1 MIPFFVDLSTEF
13 KLLERETQ
21 LSTQLLLIVIFCFF
35 LIGWSGMRTN
45 GFFSLL
51 FKNFFKFSTKE
62 KEFKETLK
70 INFGSN
76 LLLTINFFLSLS
88 LCVFLVFQNYLS
100 IWNASILAVVSSF
113 LFLFLQQFGFRFV
126 AFLAGETDISDA
138 IISVNRNVWQFGGI
152 ILLTLATVWIL
163 NMNQFTTLTIVFF
176 LILILMLLL
185 RVIKGLILSF
195 KKRIRWYYF
204 ILYLCT
210 LEILPALVFIKLT
223 IGFFSMGN
231 VMVEL
236 F

>member
-1 MIPFFVDLSTEF
+1 MTSFFVTLSPEF

-21 LSTQLLLIVIFCFF
+21 LSTLLLLIVIFCFF
-35 LIGWSGMRTN
+35 LIGWSGMRTS

-51 FKNFFKFSTKE
+51 VKNFFKFSTKE

-70 INFGSN
+70 INVGSN

-100 IWNASILAVVSSF
+100 VWNASILAIVSSF

-126 AFLAGETDISDA
+126 AFLAGVSDISDA
-138 IISVNRNVWQFGGI
+138 IVSVNRNVWQFGGI
-152 ILLTLATVWIL
+152 VFLVLATIWTL
-163 NMNQFTTLTIVFF
+163 NLNQNTILTISFF
-176 LILILMLLL
+176 VILILMLLL
-185 RVIKGLILSF
+185 RVIKGLLLSF

-210 LEILPALVFIKLT
+210 LEILPALVFIKLAL
-223 IGFFSMGN
+223 GFFQREM
-231 VMVEL
+231 
-236 F
+236 

>member
-1 MIPFFVDLSTEF
+1 MIPFFVALSPEF

-21 LSTQLLLIVIFCFF
+21 LSTLLLLIVIFCFF

-45 GFFSLL
+45 GFLSLL
-51 FKNFFKFSTKE
+51 VKNFFKFSTKE

-100 IWNASILAVVSSF
+100 VWNASILAIISSF

-126 AFLAGETDISDA
+126 AFLAGVNDITDA
-138 IISVNRNVWQFGGI
+138 IVSVNRNVWQFGGI
-152 ILLTLATVWIL
+152 VLLVLATIWTLNLNQNTIL
-163 NMNQFTTLTIVFF
+163 TNSFF
-176 LILILMLLL
+176 VILIFMLLL
-185 RVIKGLILSF
+185 RVIKGLLLSF

-210 LEILPALVFIKLT
+210 LEILPALVFIKLAL
-223 IGFFSMGN
+223 GFFQWEM
-231 VMVEL
+231 
-236 F
+236 

>member
-1 MIPFFVDLSTEF
+1 MIPFFVALSPEF

-45 GFFSLL
+45 GFFNLL
-51 FKNFFKFSTKE
+51 VKNFFKFSTKE

-88 LCVFLVFQNYLS
+88 LCVFLVFQNYLTV
-100 IWNASILAVVSSF
+100 WNASLLAIVSSF

-126 AFLAGETDISDA
+126 AFLAGVNDITDA
-138 IISVNRNVWQFGGI
+138 IVSVNRNVWQFGGI
-152 ILLTLATVWIL
+152 VLLILATIWTL
-163 NMNQFTTLTIVFF
+163 NLNQNTILTIIFF
-176 LILILMLLL
+176 VILILMLLL
-185 RVIKGLILSF
+185 RIIKGLLLSF

-210 LEILPALVFIKLT
+210 LEILPAFVFIKLAL
-223 IGFFSMGN
+223 GFFQWEM
-231 VMVEL
+231 
-236 F
+236 

>member
-1 MIPFFVDLSTEF
+1 MIPFFVALSPEF

-21 LSTQLLLIVIFCFF
+21 LSTLLLLIVIFCFF
-35 LIGWSGMRTN
+35 LVGWSGMRTN

-51 FKNFFKFSTKE
+51 VKNFFKFSTKE

-100 IWNASILAVVSSF
+100 VLNASILAIVSSL

-126 AFLAGETDISDA
+126 AFLAGVNDITDA
-138 IISVNRNVWQFGGI
+138 IVSVNRNVWQFGGI
-152 ILLTLATVWIL
+152 ILLVFATIWTLNL
-163 NMNQFTTLTIVFF
+163 NQNTILTISFF
-176 LILILMLLL
+176 AILILMLLL
-185 RVIKGLILSF
+185 RIIKGLLLSF

-210 LEILPALVFIKLT
+210 LEILPAFVFTKLAL
-223 IGFFSMGN
+223 GFFQWEM
-231 VMVEL
+231 
-236 F
+236 

>member
-1 MIPFFVDLSTEF
+1 MIPFFVALSPEF

-45 GFFSLL
+45 GFFNLL
-51 FKNFFKFSTKE
+51 VKNFFKFSTKE

-100 IWNASILAVVSSF
+100 VWNASLLAIVSSF

-126 AFLAGETDISDA
+126 AFLAGVNDITDA
-138 IISVNRNVWQFGGI
+138 IVSVNRNVWQFGGI
-152 ILLTLATVWIL
+152 VLLVLATIWTLNLNQNTIL
-163 NMNQFTTLTIVFF
+163 TFSFF
-176 LILILMLLL
+176 VILSLMLLL
-185 RVIKGLILSF
+185 RIIKGLLLSF

-210 LEILPALVFIKLT
+210 LEILPAFVFIKLAL
-223 IGFFSMGN
+223 GFFQWEM
-231 VMVEL
+231 
-236 F
+236 

>member
-1 MIPFFVDLSTEF
+1 MIPFFVALSPEF

-21 LSTQLLLIVIFCFF
+21 LSTLLLLIVIFCFF

-45 GFFSLL
+45 GFFNLL
-51 FKNFFKFSTKE
+51 VKNFFKFSTKE

-100 IWNASILAVVSSF
+100 VWNASILAIVSSF

-126 AFLAGETDISDA
+126 AFLAGVNDITDA
-138 IISVNRNVWQFGGI
+138 IVSVNRNVWQFGGI
-152 ILLTLATVWIL
+152 VLLVLATIWTLNLNQNTIL
-163 NMNQFTTLTIVFF
+163 SISFF
-176 LILILMLLL
+176 VILILMLLL
-185 RVIKGLILSF
+185 RIIKGLLLSF

-210 LEILPALVFIKLT
+210 LEILPAFVFIKLAL
-223 IGFFSMGN
+223 GFFQWEM
-231 VMVEL
+231 
-236 F
+236 

>member
-1 MIPFFVDLSTEF
+1 MIPFFVALSPEF

-45 GFFSLL
+45 GFFNLL
-51 FKNFFKFSTKE
+51 VKNFFKFSTKE

-88 LCVFLVFQNYLS
+88 LCVFLVFQNYLTV
-100 IWNASILAVVSSF
+100 WNASLLAIVSSF

-126 AFLAGETDISDA
+126 AFLAGVNDITDA
-138 IISVNRNVWQFGGI
+138 IVSVNRNVWQFGGI
-152 ILLTLATVWIL
+152 VLLILATIWTLNLNQNTIL
-163 NMNQFTTLTIVFF
+163 SISFF
-176 LILILMLLL
+176 VILILMLLL
-185 RVIKGLILSF
+185 RIIKGLLLSF

-210 LEILPALVFIKLT
+210 LEILPAFVFIKLAL
-223 IGFFSMGN
+223 GFFQWEM
-231 VMVEL
+231 
-236 F
+236 

>member
-1 MIPFFVDLSTEF
+1 MIPFFVALSPEF

-21 LSTQLLLIVIFCFF
+21 LSTLLLLIVIFCFF

-51 FKNFFKFSTKE
+51 VKNFFKFSTKE

-100 IWNASILAVVSSF
+100 VWNASILAIVSSF

-126 AFLAGETDISDA
+126 AFLAGVNDITDA
-138 IISVNRNVWQFGGI
+138 IVSVNRNVWQFGGVV
-152 ILLTLATVWIL
+152 LLVLATIWTLNLNQNTIL
-163 NMNQFTTLTIVFF
+163 TFSFF
-176 LILILMLLL
+176 VILSLMLLL
-185 RVIKGLILSF
+185 RIIKGLLLSF

-210 LEILPALVFIKLT
+210 LEILPALVFVKLAL
-223 IGFFSMGN
+223 GFFQWEM
-231 VMVEL
+231 
-236 F
+236 

>member
-1 MIPFFVDLSTEF
+1 MIPFFVALSPEF

-21 LSTQLLLIVIFCFF
+21 LSTLLLLIVIFCFF

-51 FKNFFKFSTKE
+51 VKNFFKFSTKE

-100 IWNASILAVVSSF
+100 VWNASILAIVSSF

-126 AFLAGETDISDA
+126 AFLAGVNDITDA
-138 IISVNRNVWQFGGI
+138 IVSVNRNVWQFGGVV
-152 ILLTLATVWIL
+152 LLVLATIWTLNLNQNTIL
-163 NMNQFTTLTIVFF
+163 TFSFF
-176 LILILMLLL
+176 VILSLMLLL
-185 RVIKGLILSF
+185 RIIKGLLLSF

-210 LEILPALVFIKLT
+210 LEILPALVFVKLAL
-223 IGFFSMGN
+223 GFFQW
-231 VMVEL
+231 ET
-236 F
+236 

>member
-1 MIPFFVDLSTEF
+1 MIPFFVALSPEF

-45 GFFSLL
+45 GFFNLL
-51 FKNFFKFSTKE
+51 VKNFFKFSTKE

-100 IWNASILAVVSSF
+100 VWNASILAIVSSF

-126 AFLAGETDISDA
+126 AFLAGVNDITDA
-138 IISVNRNVWQFGGI
+138 IVSVNRNVWQFGGI
-152 ILLTLATVWIL
+152 VLLVLATIWTLNLNQNTIL
-163 NMNQFTTLTIVFF
+163 SISFF
-176 LILILMLLL
+176 VILILMLLL
-185 RVIKGLILSF
+185 RIIKGLLLSF

-210 LEILPALVFIKLT
+210 LEILPAFVFIKLAL
-223 IGFFSMGN
+223 GFFQWEM
-231 VMVEL
+231 
-236 F
+236 

>member
-1 MIPFFVDLSTEF
+1 MIPFFVALSPEF

-45 GFFSLL
+45 GFFNLL
-51 FKNFFKFSTKE
+51 VKNFFKFSTKE

-88 LCVFLVFQNYLS
+88 RCVFLVFQNYLTV
-100 IWNASILAVVSSF
+100 WNASLLAIVSSF

-126 AFLAGETDISDA
+126 AFLAGVNDITDA
-138 IISVNRNVWQFGGI
+138 IVSVNRNVWQFGGI
-152 ILLTLATVWIL
+152 VLLILATIWTL
-163 NMNQFTTLTIVFF
+163 NLNQNTILTIIFF
-176 LILILMLLL
+176 VILILMLLL
-185 RVIKGLILSF
+185 RIIKGLLLSF

-210 LEILPALVFIKLT
+210 LEILPAFVFIKLAL
-223 IGFFSMGN
+223 GFFQWEM
-231 VMVEL
+231 
-236 F
+236 

>member
-1 MIPFFVDLSTEF
+1 MIPFFVALSPEF

-45 GFFSLL
+45 GFFNLL
-51 FKNFFKFSTKE
+51 VKNFFKFSTKE

-88 LCVFLVFQNYLS
+88 LCVFLVFQNYLTV
-100 IWNASILAVVSSF
+100 WNASLLAIVSSF

-126 AFLAGETDISDA
+126 AFLAGVNDITDA
-138 IISVNRNVWQFGGI
+138 IVSVNRNVWQFGGI
-152 ILLTLATVWIL
+152 VLLILATIWTL
-163 NMNQFTTLTIVFF
+163 NLNQNTILTIIFF
-176 LILILMLLL
+176 VILILMLLL
-185 RVIKGLILSF
+185 RIIKGLLLSF

-210 LEILPALVFIKLT
+210 LEILPAFVFIKLGL
-223 IGFFSMGN
+223 GFFQWEM
-231 VMVEL
+231 
-236 F
+236 

>member
-1 MIPFFVDLSTEF
+1 MIPFFVALSPEF

-21 LSTQLLLIVIFCFF
+21 LSTLLLLIVIFCFF

-51 FKNFFKFSTKE
+51 VKNFFKFSTKE

-76 LLLTINFFLSLS
+76 LLLTINFFISLS

-100 IWNASILAVVSSF
+100 VWNASILATVSSF

-126 AFLAGETDISDA
+126 AFLAGVNDITDA
-138 IISVNRNVWQFGGI
+138 IVSVNRNVWQFGGVV
-152 ILLTLATVWIL
+152 LLVLSTIWTL
-163 NMNQFTTLTIVFF
+163 NQNQNTILTIIFF
-176 LILILMLLL
+176 AILVLMLLL
-185 RVIKGLILSF
+185 RIIKGLLLSF

-204 ILYLCT
+204 ILYLCS
-210 LEILPALVFIKLT
+210 LEILPAIVFIKLA
-223 IGFFSMGN
+223 IGFFQWEM
-231 VMVEL
+231 
-236 F
+236 

>member
-1 MIPFFVDLSTEF
+1 MIPFFVALSPEF

-21 LSTQLLLIVIFCFF
+21 LSTLLLLIVIFCFF

-51 FKNFFKFSTKE
+51 VKNFFKFSTKE

-100 IWNASILAVVSSF
+100 VWNASILAIVSSF

-126 AFLAGETDISDA
+126 AFLAGVNDITDA
-138 IISVNRNVWQFGGI
+138 IVSVNRNVWQFGGI
-152 ILLTLATVWIL
+152 VLLVLATIWTLNLNQNTIL
-163 NMNQFTTLTIVFF
+163 TFSFF
-176 LILILMLLL
+176 VILSLMLLL
-185 RVIKGLILSF
+185 RIIKGLLLSF

-210 LEILPALVFIKLT
+210 LEILPALVFVKLAL
-223 IGFFSMGN
+223 GFFQW
-231 VMVEL
+231 ET
-236 F
+236 

>member
-1 MIPFFVDLSTEF
+1 MIPFFVALSPEF
-13 KLLERETQ
+13 RLLERETQ
-21 LSTQLLLIVIFCFF
+21 LSTLLLLIVIFCFF

-51 FKNFFKFSTKE
+51 VKNFFKFSTKE

-100 IWNASILAVVSSF
+100 VWNASILAIVSSF

-126 AFLAGETDISDA
+126 AFLAGVNDITDA
-138 IISVNRNVWQFGGI
+138 IVSVNRNVWQFGGVV
-152 ILLTLATVWIL
+152 LLVLATIWTLNLNQNTIL
-163 NMNQFTTLTIVFF
+163 TFSFF
-176 LILILMLLL
+176 VILSLMLLL
-185 RVIKGLILSF
+185 RIIKGLLLSF

-210 LEILPALVFIKLT
+210 LEILPALVFVKLAL
-223 IGFFSMGN
+223 GFFQW
-231 VMVEL
+231 ET
-236 F
+236 